1 MSQPRKLLPYP
12 AAARPRDPW
21 SAAGIEPALSDMLAD
36 PTVQALMGRDGVA
49 PAEIRALV
57 AKAQQPLR
65 AAPCRQ
71 GAE

>member
-1 MSQPRKLLPYP
+1 MSQPRKLLPCP

-21 SAAGIEPALSDMLAD
+21 SGAGVEPALSDMLAD

-57 AKAQQPLR
+57 ARAQQRLRRAPLR
-65 AAPCRQ
+65 CCAI
-71 GAE
+71 